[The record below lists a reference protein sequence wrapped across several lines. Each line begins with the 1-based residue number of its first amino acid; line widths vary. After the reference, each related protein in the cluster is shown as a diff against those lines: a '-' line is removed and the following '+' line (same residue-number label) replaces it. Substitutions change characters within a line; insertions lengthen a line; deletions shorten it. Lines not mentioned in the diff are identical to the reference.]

1 MVILIVSQL
10 LLWRY
15 HLPVCRHQRF
25 LRHADHP
32 WGCQLWVHFRW
43 TIHHGEGPFFVFDFS
58 TELQFLFITLLMKT
72 VWSASA
78 FDLGRNMA
86 VSLVVRVCGC
96 RYGKG
101 SDGEQKHRKTY
112 VFDLPPPPIGFTND
126 TVEVM
131 IVSACLFILGYA
143 MTWARK

>member
-1 MVILIVSQL
+1 
-10 LLWRY
+10 
-15 HLPVCRHQRF
+15 
-25 LRHADHP
+25 
-32 WGCQLWVHFRW
+32 
-43 TIHHGEGPFFVFDFS
+43 
-58 TELQFLFITLLMKT
+58 MKT

-86 VSLVVRVCGC
+86 VGLVVRVCGS

-112 VFDLPPPPIGFTND
+112 VHFDLLPPLRFTDD